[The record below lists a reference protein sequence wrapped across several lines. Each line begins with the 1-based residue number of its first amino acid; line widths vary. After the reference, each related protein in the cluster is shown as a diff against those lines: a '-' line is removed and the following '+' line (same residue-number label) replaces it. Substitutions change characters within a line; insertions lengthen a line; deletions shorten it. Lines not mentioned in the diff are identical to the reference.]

1 MAVDVLT
8 SLNKNGSGLNLRELS
23 TTLAT
28 AETASRIKAQN
39 SKVETAQLSISA
51 LGQVRSQL
59 NELSAAV
66 TVLREN
72 PVLAAKSG
80 NAGVGV
86 TITDPSKISNTTM
99 SVGVEQLATR
109 QVLEFAGFTTRDAL
123 VGAGT
128 MQIEIGAWYEDAGG
142 NPAFAVNPESTV
154 RTLDIPSGV
163 TLEMLAETLDG
174 LPGLS
179 ARVLDK
185 GDGTFSLGV
194 VSEPGAG
201 SALRF
206 TVNETVAGLGAFDT
220 TATNETVQI
229 QGAQDAVLSVD
240 GIVVSRPTN
249 TIDDLIPGAVLDITA
264 PAGTETTISFS
275 RDVETARVNMQALV
289 EQLNLA
295 RKVLTDL
302 SARGTADTTAGALAG
317 DRLIEKMKTD
327 LASLLSGPIT
337 GFGAGSKR
345 LSDFGVATNRDGS
358 LRLDAVRF
366 EAAFTA
372 DPAAFDMVFSNR
384 LSASTPG
391 VEVSG
396 TPGLNAKG
404 GGYNFIRDA
413 VTGEA
418 TLNGESM
425 LGLSAGDARTQ
436 YILFSGEMAGLRVT
450 VPDDLTSTEVRYGKS
465 FLSSLETMLNTA
477 LSGGANSLNE
487 RESQLNGRVTE
498 ATDQIT
504 ALEARTAL
512 IEKRY
517 LSRFTAMETA
527 IAGLKSTGAYLDNLV
542 AQWNKSS

>member
-28 AETASRIKAQN
+28 AETASRIEAQN

-275 RDVETARVNMQALV
+275 RDIETARVNMQALV

-317 DRLIEKMKTD
+317 DRLVEKLKTD
-327 LASLLSGPIT
+327 LASLLSGPIS

-396 TPGLNAKG
+396 KPGLNAKG

-542 AQWNKSS
+542 AQWNKST

>member
-264 PAGTETTISFS
+264 PAGTETTISFN

-317 DRLIEKMKTD
+317 DRLIEKLKTD
-327 LASLLSGPIT
+327 LASLLSGPIS

-404 GGYNFIRDA
+404 GGYTFIRDA

>member
-39 SKVETAQLSISA
+39 GKVETAQLSISA

-317 DRLIEKMKTD
+317 DRLIEKLKTD
-327 LASLLSGPIT
+327 LASLLSGPIS

-542 AQWNKSS
+542 AQWNKST

>member
-317 DRLIEKMKTD
+317 DRLIEKLKTD
-327 LASLLSGPIT
+327 LASLLSGPIS

-542 AQWNKSS
+542 AQWNKST

>member
-28 AETASRIKAQN
+28 AETASRIEAQN

-59 NELSAAV
+59 SELSAAV

-229 QGAQDAVLSVD
+229 QGAQDAILSVD

-275 RDVETARVNMQALV
+275 RDIETARVNMQALV

-317 DRLIEKMKTD
+317 DRLVEKLKTD
-327 LASLLSGPIT
+327 LASLLSGPIS

-418 TLNGESM
+418 TLNGETM

-450 VPDDLTSTEVRYGKS
+450 VPDDLTSTEVRFGKS

-542 AQWNKSS
+542 AQWNKST

>member
-317 DRLIEKMKTD
+317 DRLIEKLKTD
-327 LASLLSGPIT
+327 LASLLSGPIS

-404 GGYNFIRDA
+404 GGYTFIRDA

>member
-28 AETASRIKAQN
+28 AETASRIEAQN

-229 QGAQDAVLSVD
+229 QGAQDAILSVD

-275 RDVETARVNMQALV
+275 RDIETARVNMQALV

-317 DRLIEKMKTD
+317 DRLVEKLKTD
-327 LASLLSGPIT
+327 LASLLSGPIS

-396 TPGLNAKG
+396 KPGLNAKG

>member
-317 DRLIEKMKTD
+317 DRLIEKLKTD
-327 LASLLSGPIT
+327 LASLLSGPIS

-404 GGYNFIRDA
+404 GGYTFIRDA

-542 AQWNKSS
+542 AQWNKST

>member
-302 SARGTADTTAGALAG
+302 SARGTADTAAGALAG
-317 DRLIEKMKTD
+317 DRLIEKLKTD
-327 LASLLSGPIT
+327 LASLLSGPIS

-404 GGYNFIRDA
+404 GGYTFIRDA

>member
-317 DRLIEKMKTD
+317 DRLIEKLKTD
-327 LASLLSGPIT
+327 LASLLSGPIS

>member
-39 SKVETAQLSISA
+39 GKVETAQLSISA

-317 DRLIEKMKTD
+317 DRLIEKLKTD
-327 LASLLSGPIT
+327 LASLLSGPIS

-404 GGYNFIRDA
+404 GGYTFIRDA